1 MEPKGVEVRLNQL
14 FGKYLMILE
23 NNSSTWEDINEAR
36 AILYLTGQVYCEQIA
51 VEAIERRLH
60 LLKEKLSL
68 IEFFNFIDRE
78 SEKLFELRKDDLFK
92 KLEEFYRIVK
102 KFKNKYLDGKFYLAE
117 EHFIKRYS
125 EKNPD
130 KDLRI
135 GYKGGFNDKDF
146 NFLN

>member
-1 MEPKGVEVRLNQL
+1 MIILMKYTYMMEPKGVEVRLNQL

-102 KFKNKYLDGKFYLAE
+102 KVSRWKILSCRRAFY
-117 EHFIKRYS
+117 
-125 EKNPD
+125 
-130 KDLRI
+130 
-135 GYKGGFNDKDF
+135 
-146 NFLN
+146 